1 MWVRH
6 GVETIQ
12 RTLRNS
18 VESRTVT
25 DLLFLRTEIH
35 TEGCGSAIQG
45 WFDDR
50 VESRN
55 ALSKLPL
62 LNATP
67 LDRKDLPWSCDPE
80 SDREERVD
88 ILMDTDVRQFKS
100 GT

>member
-1 MWVRH
+1 MLTDTWLWGVCAGSMWVRH
-6 GVETIQ
+6 GVAMVQ
-12 RTLRNS
+12 RTL
-18 VESRTVT
+18 
-25 DLLFLRTEIH
+25 
-35 TEGCGSAIQG
+35 QG